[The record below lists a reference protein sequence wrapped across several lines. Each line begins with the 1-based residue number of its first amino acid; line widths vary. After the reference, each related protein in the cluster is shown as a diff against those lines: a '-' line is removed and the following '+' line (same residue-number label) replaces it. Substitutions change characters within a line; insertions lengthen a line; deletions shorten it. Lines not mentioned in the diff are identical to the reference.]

1 MWHFKTSFGQRCAQA
16 AIEFNQFLLAR
27 LHCQLHLGLA
37 NLAGLHGLLQQGE
50 LIGRFL
56 QGLGAI
62 GGGFA
67 RLGQRLFAEVGCFQ
81 PLAELGERLFGSNA
95 AKLQHFG
102 VLPVFGSKR
111 ACCANLSDQFSPF
124 GLAAGDLLR
133 CFVVLDL
140 PFLLSSLAGCLI
152 SPGLLAFLDQGFER
166 RLFLFQGRF
175 GGRNVKRLI
184 GADGRMVGRTA
195 ERAGFIRL
203 QLLAMGLQALDA
215 LFLLQEFLLVG
226 HLRFELAML
235 LAEGDQG
242 FFAGIDLALAL
253 LQLRGLR
260 RLLGGQFAPTAGKGI
275 ELLPTVR
282 SGLFGLPVLTQ
293 FGQRLTGEALLL
305 LGVGSLQ
312 PSLGFR
318 FCLFFGVDRGG
329 LRREL
334 ASEFKL
340 RLLKLLR
347 HHVLRGDVLLEFV
360 ALLKLLTPDAESLAE
375 RGTLRMGEA
384 ERVDLLAF
392 ALGELQLLV
401 GLLGDAGGEGACVVM
416 LLALF
421 ELLPGPFTVNF
432 SDLAFGLLAGCFGLL
447 QCLVQRLQ
455 DFGGFAGCKAL
466 ELRGGSLER
475 GMGLGQLR
483 FSSVCFLLA
492 LAEVDPPLALY
503 LHEIVQMLNFRQLPV
518 EVAGL
523 QLHLGARF
531 TG

>member
-1 MWHFKTSFGQRCAQA
+1 MLWAAFKSLFTVT
-16 AIEFNQFLLAR
+16 AILAVMLVLGISYSPKLLVAWPVLLGVGVTFSCIALIFNALAKGYDFFTYYFTLFLTPMMFLSGIFFPLEQLPAVVRTISSWLPLTNAVELVRPLFMDQWPEHPWRHLGVLAR

-195 ERAGFIRL
+195 ERAGSR
-203 QLLAMGLQALDA
+203 
-215 LFLLQEFLLVG
+215 
-226 HLRFELAML
+226 
-235 LAEGDQG
+235 
-242 FFAGIDLALAL
+242 
-253 LQLRGLR
+253 
-260 RLLGGQFAPTAGKGI
+260 
-275 ELLPTVR
+275 
-282 SGLFGLPVLTQ
+282 
-293 FGQRLTGEALLL
+293 
-305 LGVGSLQ
+305 
-312 PSLGFR
+312 
-318 FCLFFGVDRGG
+318 RGG
-329 LRREL
+329 YRPR
-334 ASEFKL
+334 
-340 RLLKLLR
+340 
-347 HHVLRGDVLLEFV
+347 
-360 ALLKLLTPDAESLAE
+360 
-375 RGTLRMGEA
+375 
-384 ERVDLLAF
+384 
-392 ALGELQLLV
+392 
-401 GLLGDAGGEGACVVM
+401 
-416 LLALF
+416 
-421 ELLPGPFTVNF
+421 
-432 SDLAFGLLAGCFGLL
+432 
-447 QCLVQRLQ
+447 
-455 DFGGFAGCKAL
+455 
-466 ELRGGSLER
+466 
-475 GMGLGQLR
+475 
-483 FSSVCFLLA
+483 
-492 LAEVDPPLALY
+492 
-503 LHEIVQMLNFRQLPV
+503 
-518 EVAGL
+518 
-523 QLHLGARF
+523 
-531 TG
+531 